1 LIEETIEGIL
11 QPTPKSRQTRK
22 TVEVPNTK
30 TVKHPPPIK
39 LLGRQQPFTIN
50 NRFKTSLDRGP
61 TIT

>member
-1 LIEETIEGIL
+1 MTEEIIEGIL
-11 QPTPKSRQTRK
+11 QSTPKSRQTRK

-30 TVKHPPPIK
+30 IVKHPLPIK

-50 NRFKTSLDRGP
+50 NRFKISLDRGP